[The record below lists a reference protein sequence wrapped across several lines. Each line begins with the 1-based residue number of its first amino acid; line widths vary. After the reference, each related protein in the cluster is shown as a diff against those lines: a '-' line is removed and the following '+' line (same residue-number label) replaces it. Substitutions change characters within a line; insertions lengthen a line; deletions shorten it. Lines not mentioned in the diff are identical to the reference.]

1 MQSYSATQIYD
12 ILYPEKLLTKAA
24 SQPELRHVAQRRPRL
39 RPTICCAQRNEK
51 WTDPKWLTAQL
62 QDMDLR
68 SESKLASPVQESAI
82 VAKCPSGT
90 PHEKSKQLQP
100 VHLSEK
106 AARQLEYMN
115 RLTARFYAKRE
126 RRRATAAQL
135 QRHALIDY
143 EPMRSAI
150 RRLGY
155 VATTFKPGSFS
166 GTYERALNSAVM
178 TPTLL
183 DQFLRQNFEL
193 ALTPAELG
201 CVIRWMDV
209 DGDGAIDATEFLREF
224 WKFGVVEHMRASKVR
239 NCDKLRT
246 AQNENSLRATWLAR
260 FASPKPV
267 ILSESYTL
275 DDLATAEEAL
285 ANAAADC
292 ENQSIYDRAVREI
305 FDGPP
310 IAPAELADIIWR
322 NWSVRLTP
330 AQVAAIYATHDVACN
345 GVIDG
350 NGFYRFFS
358 ALGRRERARRTR
370 AAALENARRHK
381 KVDQLQQRGRERF
394 GHQRE
399 ARVEWPESLKLKT
412 IVREKNA
419 NSHMN
424 ALST

>member
-1 MQSYSATQIYD
+1 MQSYSAAQIYD
-12 ILYPEKLLTKAA
+12 ILYPERLLPIVS
-24 SQPELRHVAQRRPRL
+24 SQPQLQHVAHRGPRL
-39 RPTICCAQRNEK
+39 RPSVCCAQPDEK
-51 WTDPKWLTAQL
+51 WTDLKWLTAQL
-62 QDMDLR
+62 REMDLR
-68 SESKLASPVQESAI
+68 SESKLASPLQDCGL
-82 VAKCPSGT
+82 VAKSPSGI
-90 PHEKSKQLQP
+90 PLKKNQQLQP
-100 VHLSEK
+100 AHLSER

-115 RLTARFYAKRE
+115 KLTARFYAKKE

-224 WKFGVVEHMRASKVR
+224 WKFGVVEHMRASRVR
-239 NCDKLRT
+239 NCDKLRA
-246 AQNENSLRATWLAR
+246 AQNENCLRTTWLAR

-267 ILSESYTL
+267 VVSESYTL
-275 DDLATAEEAL
+275 EDLATAEEAL

-292 ENQSIYDRAVREI
+292 ENQSIYDRAVRDI

-310 IAPAELADIIWR
+310 ISPPEFADIIWR

-330 AQVAAIYATHDVACN
+330 AQVAAIYATHDVSCD

-350 NGFYRFFS
+350 NGFYRFFA
-358 ALGRRERARRTR
+358 ALGRRERARRAR

-381 KVDQLQQRGRERF
+381 KVDQLQQRGRGKY
-394 GHQRE
+394 GHQHE
-399 ARVEWPESLKLKT
+399 ARIEWPESLKLKS
-412 IVREKNA
+412 IVREKT
-419 NSHMN
+419 
-424 ALST
+424 ALSHGDAVST